1 MITEIRGCDLPLEA
15 KMSKKITLK
24 EWSDFNSGIC
34 NYGDLIVCL
43 MKRGSYN
50 KDDTILE
57 ATIRTDNAI
66 KLFGNWEMKKF
77 MVGTYPNSE
86 FHGLRI
92 LLWEPEEKEAKQ

>member
-1 MITEIRGCDLPLEA
+1 MD
-15 KMSKKITLK
+15 KKTITLK
-24 EWSDFNSGIC
+24 EWSEFNADIHNC
-34 NYGDLIVCL
+34 GDWIVCL
-43 MKRGSYN
+43 MKRGSYK

-92 LLWEPEEKEAKQ
+92 LLWEPEEMEVK